1 MNYHQNE
8 GYIVDAV
15 DKKLIDALSANARRS
30 MRDLAGL
37 AGMSAPSVADRVRR
51 LEDLGL
57 LRGYTVDLDLKVMG
71 YPLQAL
77 VRVKPLPGQLHMVER
92 MIQEMPECV
101 ECDKVTGEDC
111 YILRLCLRSIDQLDP
126 MLDRLHDKAETNTS
140 IVKSSPVPRR
150 APPLLVKG

>member
-1 MNYHQNE
+1 MNFLRNE
-8 GYIVDAV
+8 GYLADAV
-15 DKKLIDALSANARRS
+15 DRALIDALTANARRS
-30 MRDLAGL
+30 MRDLAKL
-37 AGMSAPSVADRVRR
+37 VGMSAPSVADRVRR

-57 LRGYTVDLDLKVMG
+57 LRGYTVELDLKVMG

-77 VRVKPLPGQLHMVER
+77 VRVKPLPGQLHLVER

-111 YILRLCLRSIDQLDP
+111 DILRLCLRSIEQLDP
-126 MLDRLHDKAETNTS
+126 VLDALHDKAETNTS

-150 APPLLVKG
+150 APPLLERR

>member
-1 MNYHQNE
+1 MNILQNE
-8 GYIVDAV
+8 GRLVDEV
-15 DKKLIDALSANARRS
+15 DRKLIEALSTNARRS
-30 MRDLAGL
+30 MRDLASL
-37 AGMSAPSVADRVRR
+37 VGMSAPSVGDRVRR

-77 VRVKPLPGQLHMVER
+77 VRVKPLPGQLHLVER
-92 MIQEMPECV
+92 MIQEMPECI

-150 APPLLVKG
+150 APPLLTKG

>member
-8 GYIVDAV
+8 GYVVDAV
-15 DKKLIDALSANARRS
+15 DRKLIEALNANARRS

-37 AGMSAPSVADRVRR
+37 VGMSAPSVADRVRR
-51 LEDLGL
+51 LEDHGP
-57 LRGYTVDLDLKVMG
+57 LRGYTVDLDIKAMG

-77 VRVKPLPGQLHMVER
+77 VRVKPLPGQLHLVER

-150 APPLLVKG
+150 APPLLSKT

>member
-1 MNYHQNE
+1 MNFLHNE
-8 GYIVDAV
+8 GYLADPVDRA
-15 DKKLIDALSANARRS
+15 LIDALSANARRS
-30 MRDLAGL
+30 MRDLAKL
-37 AGMSAPSVADRVRR
+37 VGMSAPSVADRVRR

-57 LRGYTVDLDLKVMG
+57 LRGYTVELDLKVMG

-77 VRVKPLPGQLHMVER
+77 VRVKPLPGQLHLVER

-111 YILRLCLRSIDQLDP
+111 YILRLCLRSIEQLDP
-126 MLDRLHDKAETNTS
+126 VLDALHDKAETNTS

-150 APPLLVKG
+150 APPLLTRD

>member
-1 MNYHQNE
+1 MKFLRNE
-8 GYIVDAV
+8 GYLADAV
-15 DKKLIDALSANARRS
+15 DRALIDALTANARRS
-30 MRDLAGL
+30 MRDLAKL
-37 AGMSAPSVADRVRR
+37 VGMSAPSVADRVRR

-57 LRGYTVDLDLKVMG
+57 LRGYTVELDLKVMG

-77 VRVKPLPGQLHMVER
+77 VRVKPLPGQLHLVER

-111 YILRLCLRSIDQLDP
+111 YILRLCLRSIEQLDP
-126 MLDRLHDKAETNTS
+126 VLDALHDKAETNTS

-150 APPLLVKG
+150 APPLLERR

>member
-1 MNYHQNE
+1 MNFLHNE
-8 GYIVDAV
+8 GYFADAV
-15 DKKLIDALSANARRS
+15 DRALIDALTANARRS
-30 MRDLAGL
+30 MRDLAKL
-37 AGMSAPSVADRVRR
+37 VGMSAPSVADRVRR

-57 LRGYTVDLDLKVMG
+57 LRGYTVKLDLKVMG

-77 VRVKPLPGQLHMVER
+77 VRVKPLPGQLHLVER

-111 YILRLCLRSIDQLDP
+111 YILRLCLRSIEQLDP
-126 MLDRLHDKAETNTS
+126 VLDALHDKAETNTS

-150 APPLLVKG
+150 APPLLERG

>member
-1 MNYHQNE
+1 MNFLRNE
-8 GYIVDAV
+8 GYLADAV
-15 DKKLIDALSANARRS
+15 DRALIDALTANARRS
-30 MRDLAGL
+30 MRDLAKL
-37 AGMSAPSVADRVRR
+37 VGMSAPSVADQVRR

-57 LRGYTVDLDLKVMG
+57 LRGYTVELDLKVMG

-77 VRVKPLPGQLHMVER
+77 VRVKPLPGQLHLVER

-111 YILRLCLRSIDQLDP
+111 YILRLCLHSIEQLDP
-126 MLDRLHDKAETNTS
+126 VLDALHDKAETNTS

-150 APPLLVKG
+150 APPLLERR

>member
-1 MNYHQNE
+1 MNFLRNE
-8 GYIVDAV
+8 GYLADAV
-15 DKKLIDALSANARRS
+15 DRALIDALTANARRS
-30 MRDLAGL
+30 MRDLAKL
-37 AGMSAPSVADRVRR
+37 VGMSAPSVADRVRR

-57 LRGYTVDLDLKVMG
+57 LRGYTVELDLKVMG

-77 VRVKPLPGQLHMVER
+77 VRVKPLPGQLHLVER

-111 YILRLCLRSIDQLDP
+111 YILRLCLRSIEQLDP
-126 MLDRLHDKAETNTS
+126 VLDALHDKAETNTS

-150 APPLLVKG
+150 APPLLERR

>member
-1 MNYHQNE
+1 MNFFRNE
-8 GYIVDAV
+8 GYLADAV
-15 DKKLIDALSANARRS
+15 DRALIDALTANARRS
-30 MRDLAGL
+30 MRDLAKL
-37 AGMSAPSVADRVRR
+37 VGMSAPSVADRVRR

-57 LRGYTVDLDLKVMG
+57 LRGYTVELDLKVMG

-77 VRVKPLPGQLHMVER
+77 VRVKPLPGQLHLVER

-111 YILRLCLRSIDQLDP
+111 YILRLCLRSIEQLDP
-126 MLDRLHDKAETNTS
+126 VLDALHDKAETNTS

-150 APPLLVKG
+150 APPLLERR